1 MSSIVHVLPEFKIIL
16 LKVRGAGNLFPDIK
30 IKNKIRKDTKI
41 KHKKLNEWID
51 LMKIESI
58 FNVINLEF
66 FEWSRDKI
74 EINIFRYIKY
84 SEDSPEFIKYLSEL
98 TCFK

>member
-41 KHKKLNEWID
+41 KHKKLN
-51 LMKIESI
+51 K
-58 FNVINLEF
+58 
-66 FEWSRDKI
+66 
-74 EINIFRYIKY
+74 
-84 SEDSPEFIKYLSEL
+84 
-98 TCFK
+98 